1 MTTLYAQLAVR
12 GKAVNELLKVKEIF
26 MKAEYREPTLELVI
40 YDCSDALAGSD
51 QADNKIINAAG
62 LGDFDFSQIGE
73 LR

>member
-1 MTTLYAQLAVR
+1 MEAQY
-12 GKAVNELLKVKEIF
+12 KQYKEP
-26 MKAEYREPTLELVI
+26 ELELVI
-40 YDCSDALAGSD
+40 YDCPDALAGSD